1 MANGNFVVQNG
12 LQIGP
17 LTIDA
22 ATGSITTT
30 GNINSTSGITVVTQE
45 LVLGTEVVAGNLTAN
60 SGTTSTN
67 TTTGALVVVGG
78 VGVSGNINMGGN
90 LNIGAPLNY
99 SPLNAP
105 VRVGF
110 NINGYS
116 QFAIQN
122 TNSGNNA
129 STDIAAVANNGSD
142 NDTYIDMGILSSTY
156 SQAAYSIYYPNDGYV
171 IVSGNTTTG
180 GGNLVLTTTNANDIV
195 FATYG
200 QNANNEVMR
209 VTSGNVV
216 KIKSTL
222 TSTSTT
228 TGALQVAG
236 GAGIAG
242 NIFISGN
249 VATTSTG
256 AWTIPNGT
264 SAQRPGAA
272 TLGMIRYNNSISSF
286 EGYGAGS
293 TWSSLGGVKSV
304 DGYAYISAEA
314 SAGAGDDVLRF
325 YSGSTGSSVQVA
337 WMSAGNISILPA
349 TTATSTTTGALQV
362 TGGISTQGNLYVGG
376 NLVVNG
382 ATTTI
387 NNTVYET
394 TEYVNTIDATTVR
407 AATIGNALATLT
419 GATITTSST
428 GIHYG
433 NLVAASG
440 TSSSST
446 TTGALVVVGGAGIS
460 GAVYAGSIQNTP
472 IGSTTASTGAF
483 TTLTSSSTSIHYGN
497 VVAASGT
504 ASTNTTTGA
513 LVVVGG
519 AGISGAVYAGSVY
532 DNGTRV
538 VSTSTSAG
546 NLTISAGAIN
556 LTATG
561 PGATSVGSSTA
572 IPVITTDAYGRVA
585 STTTAAVVAP
595 AGTLTGSTLASGV
608 TASSLTS
615 VGTLTGLTVSG
626 QINVGANVNV
636 TGYVMPTANVTYS
649 LGSGTTWW
657 NGFYGTAVH
666 SLYADLA
673 ENYLA
678 DQTYQPGTVVMFGGP
693 AEVTVAGAD
702 TTAVAGV
709 VSTNPGHLMNG
720 GLSGTNVVP
729 VAFTGRVPCMVIGPV
744 KKGDLMTSAG
754 FGYAKTNNTPAV
766 GAVIGKALADFT
778 GAKGVIEV
786 VVGRF

>member
-67 TTTGALVVVGG
+67 TTTGALVVV
-78 VGVSGNINMGGN
+78 
-90 LNIGAPLNY
+90 
-99 SPLNAP
+99 
-105 VRVGF
+105 
-110 NINGYS
+110 
-116 QFAIQN
+116 
-122 TNSGNNA
+122 
-129 STDIAAVANNGSD
+129 
-142 NDTYIDMGILSSTY
+142 
-156 SQAAYSIYYPNDGYV
+156 
-171 IVSGNTTTG
+171 
-180 GGNLVLTTTNANDIV
+180 
-195 FATYG
+195 
-200 QNANNEVMR
+200 
-209 VTSGNVV
+209 
-216 KIKSTL
+216 
-222 TSTSTT
+222 
-228 TGALQVAG
+228 G

-433 NLVAASG
+433 NL
-440 TSSSST
+440 
-446 TTGALVVVGGAGIS
+446 
-460 GAVYAGSIQNTP
+460 
-472 IGSTTASTGAF
+472 
-483 TTLTSSSTSIHYGN
+483 
-497 VVAASGT
+497 VAASGT